1 MVIKLSLDTADYT
14 CYSIVA
20 PYGRSTKLMTKKYS
34 TKLIA

>member
-20 PYGRSTKLMTKKYS
+20 PYGRNTKLTTKKYP